1 MSHEIIDK
9 LDFIKILKTALKNNV
24 RRIRRKATH

>member
-1 MSHEIIDK
+1 MSHEITDK
-9 LDFIKILKTALKNNV
+9 LDFIKILKTDLKNNV